1 MQVPYADLD
10 ARRTKN
16 NPDSG
21 TYAIKQKNNPQGV
34 DKTKKI
40 AYNNDVGAPVTVD
53 FLTELSKKITAS
65 DWSSRAVI
73 FFCYYEY

>member
-1 MQVPYADLD
+1 MRIWVHGGQKSNHGSV
-10 ARRTKN
+10 TC
-16 NPDSG
+16 
-21 TYAIKQKNNPQGV
+21 AIIQKNNPQGV
-34 DKTKKI
+34 DKTKNI
-40 AYNNDVGAPVTVD
+40 EYNNVVGAPVTVD